1 MSLLLTLSRCHTL
14 FWCSQCW
21 LWTSRCRMGLVKI
34 TIFLG
39 LVYVIHCAIW
49 YHLYS
54 LKNVKRPRR
63 SVTFSIVVTLLKVTL
78 FLECFSRF
86 LSCRNGTKL
95 CKGCHIEN
103 RTSFLKIFHSISMFS
118 WFVVYFYFLWKVT
131 VIRYFWKVTVN
142 IWNKSIIIIIRVYLF
157 HSNSKSR
164 INVN

>member
-1 MSLLLTLSRCHTL
+1 MSDGTSEDYYLPWISLCDTLRD
-14 FWCSQCW
+14 
-21 LWTSRCRMGLVKI
+21 LVPFVQFKK
-34 TIFLG
+34 
-39 LVYVIHCAIW
+39 CD
-49 YHLYS
+49 
-54 LKNVKRPRR
+54 KRPRR

-78 FLECFSRF
+78 FLEYFSRF

-103 RTSFLKIFHSISMFS
+103 RTSFLKTFHSISMFS

-131 VIRYFWKVTVN
+131 VIGYFWKVTVN